1 VILKE
6 IIIKRDK
13 QGNIIPVDN
22 YERQLVI
29 DTLKESREYKCK
41 LTYSRNLKHLGKYWV
56 LMKALEFHFGN
67 TDEGWHLHYKAKF
80 LPMVEF
86 KVGNQCLLYP
96 SSIAFENMDQL
107 EFDVYYKKIEN
118 HLIES
123 GYTIDD
129 LINYS

>member
-1 VILKE
+1 MKE
-6 IIIKRDK
+6 IIIKRNK
-13 QGNIIPVDN
+13 QGDIIPVDN

-41 LTYSRNLKHLGKYWV
+41 LTQGRNLKSLGKYWV

-67 TDEGWHLHYKAKF
+67 TDEGFHLFFKELF
-80 LPMVEF
+80 LPPIIF
-86 KVGNQCLLYP
+86 KLKNGEIRKYP
-96 SSIAFENMDQL
+96 NSIAFDKMDQL
-107 EFDVYYKKIEN
+107 EFNEYFKKIDNYLLEK
-118 HLIES
+118 

>member
-1 VILKE
+1 MKE

-86 KVGNQCLLYP
+86 KVWE
-96 SSIAFENMDQL
+96 SM
-107 EFDVYYKKIEN
+107 
-118 HLIES
+118 LIIS
-123 GYTIDD
+123 FKYCF
-129 LINYS
+129 